1 MTKTSYSSGLIIP
14 IGLTLPI
21 TEGAGWVISRDIRC
35 DERDII
41 QCEKRK
47 EIGMGALIFIVFI
60 TLLIYPPAVLPVCLI
75 LALLAMIGGKK

>member
-14 IGLTLPI
+14 IGMTLPV
-21 TEGAGWVISRDIRC
+21 TEGCRWVISRDTWC
-35 DERDII
+35 DERVIVLF
-41 QCEKRK
+41 ERRK
-47 EIGMGALIFIVFI
+47 GSNMGALIFIVFI